1 MTESLINFTDL
12 HMYVNGEWIGAEDGT
27 VLTVIN
33 PSTNEIVGQVPNGAR
48 HEANQAIR
56 AAEAAFPLW
65 AKCTAYERA
74 GYLLKLKGLMMQYK
88 EELARIMSTEMGK
101 PYTEALGEVAY
112 AANFLEWFAEEGRR
126 LYGETIPPSVPN
138 KRLMVI
144 RQPIGV
150 VAAITPWNFPL
161 AMITRKLG
169 PALAAGCTGVVKPAE
184 KSPISAI
191 AFAKL
196 VERAGFPKGVI
207 NIVTG
212 HYGAITEEIFEHP
225 AVKKVSFTG
234 STQVGKQLVAK
245 SAPQLK
251 KLSLELGGHS
261 PFIVFDDADLELAA
275 AGAVASKFRNAG
287 QTCICANRI
296 FVQRAVLDQFTE
308 RFVQKTQ
315 SLHIGNSLDPG
326 VQVGP
331 LVSSAGLAK
340 VERHV
345 HDAVAKGAQV
355 ICGGQR
361 LSRGELANGLF
372 YAPTVLTDVT
382 AEMMIMHEETF
393 GPVAPIIPF
402 DTEEEAIRMANDT
415 EYGLA
420 AYFYTQNISRS
431 IRVSEALNFG
441 TIGLNDAIPAVPQAP
456 FGGMKH
462 SGMGREGGHQGL
474 AEYVE
479 EKMISIGV

>member
-1 MTESLINFTDL
+1 MMQSLINLSDL
-12 HMYVNGEWIGAEDGT
+12 KMYINGEWRDSQEGAT
-27 VLTVIN
+27 LTVVN
-33 PSTNEIVGQVPNGAR
+33 PSTNEVVGEVPNATR
-48 HEANQAIR
+48 LETHQAIQ
-56 AAEAAFPLW
+56 AAEAAYPLW
-65 AKCTAYERA
+65 AKLTAYERA

-88 EELARIMSTEMGK
+88 EELAQIMSTEMGK
-101 PYTEALGEVAY
+101 PVTEASGEVVY

-126 LYGETIPPSVPN
+126 IYGETIPPSVAN
-138 KRLMVI
+138 KRLLVI

-184 KSPISAI
+184 KSPISAV

-196 VERAGFPKGVI
+196 VEMAGFPKGVI

-212 HYGAITEEIFEHP
+212 HYGAITEEIFENP
-225 AVKKVSFTG
+225 VVKKISFTG
-234 STQVGKQLVAK
+234 STQVGKQLVSK

-261 PFIVFDDADLELAA
+261 PFIIFDDADLELAA
-275 AGAVASKFRNAG
+275 TGAVASKFRNAG
-287 QTCICANRI
+287 QTCICANRV
-296 FVQRAVLDQFTE
+296 FVQRSVVDKFTE
-308 RFVQKTQ
+308 LFVQKTR
-315 SLHIGNSLDPG
+315 SLRIGNSLDPN

-331 LVSSAGLAK
+331 LVSSTGLDK
-340 VERHV
+340 VEKHV
-345 HDAVAKGAQV
+345 HDAVTKGARV
-355 ICGGQR
+355 ISGGQR
-361 LSRGELANGLF
+361 LNQSELANGLF
-372 YAPTVLTDVT
+372 YEPTIITDVT
-382 AEMMIMHEETF
+382 DNMLIMHEETF

-402 DTEEEAIRMANDT
+402 DTEEEVIQMANNT

-420 AYFYTQNISRS
+420 AYFYTQNISRG
-431 IRVSEALNFG
+431 IRVAEALDFG

-474 AEYVE
+474 EEYLE
-479 EKMISIGV
+479 DKFISIGI